1 METKKIL
8 VASYEEILSPKKDEN
23 EDRSYINWNGEPIC
37 ECCGRRIKDI
47 NLDI

>member
-8 VASYEEILSPKKDEN
+8 VASYEEILSPKKN

-37 ECCGRRIKDI
+37 ECCGRRIKDK
-47 NLDI
+47 LDI